1 MNTSR
6 RQFFWI
12 PAALLLGATVGC
24 RALEV
29 GADGPGM
36 ILEYGSVIQGLSISV
51 KSAVLPDGKP
61 FMDPGSLSGGLSTR
75 YPTWQR
81 IPTKVM
87 AASGDHRGLPEW
99 VEFTW
104 QEPSYPGLKSA
115 DFPDRESF
123 SRAVDEKFSK
133 LELKRYRLEIKRR
146 VPQAVVDEVINS
158 KRVAQPGKVADK
170 TLWIYIFWTPDGM
183 KMRWAMRDKA
193 TGGPF
198 GEIVREGGDD
208 LDRYNLK

>member
-1 MNTSR
+1 
-6 RQFFWI
+6 
-12 PAALLLGATVGC
+12 
-24 RALEV
+24 
-29 GADGPGM
+29 M
-36 ILEYGSVIQGLSISV
+36 ILEYGSVIQGRSISV

-104 QEPSYPGLKSA
+104 QEPPYPGLEPE
-115 DFPDRESF
+115 DFPNREAYRTAVFKRF
-123 SRAVDEKFSK
+123 SELAVKTH
-133 LELKRYRLEIKRR
+133 RLEIKRR
-146 VPQAVVDEVINS
+146 VPQSVVEEVIAS
-158 KRVAQPGKVADK
+158 KRVAQPGKVANK
-170 TLWIYIFWTPDGM
+170 TLWISIFWTPDGM
-183 KMRWAMRDKA
+183 KMRWAMRDQA
-193 TGGPF
+193 AGGAF
-198 GEIVREGGDD
+198 GPIVREGGDD